1 MTLLEKDKSTVDLSK
16 VFRLR
21 LVCMEQVAT
30 RGLLTS
36 PCTAL
41 EGEIDLEE
49 LLILINE
56 SMAAFGK

>member
-1 MTLLEKDKSTVDLSK
+1 MTLREKDKSIVDLSK

-36 PCTAL
+36 CTAL
-41 EGEIDLEE
+41 EGEIERFR
-49 LLILINE
+49 
-56 SMAAFGK
+56 SY

>member
-21 LVCMEQVAT
+21 LAVMGQVAT

-41 EGEIDLEE
+41 EGEIERFRRDT
-49 LLILINE
+49 N
-56 SMAAFGK
+56 FDK

>member
-41 EGEIDLEE
+41 EGEIERFRRVTNFD
-49 LLILINE
+49 
-56 SMAAFGK
+56 K